1 MIRAMQWARWR
12 VAIGLGLL
20 VANVVLIG
28 LYGDPIYWLLLV
40 LSWPCVAWC
49 MVLAQ
54 RPVKG
59 LILYGLVAVAMVGF
73 FGWSQLGSGL
83 HPPPTEWVVPFAVA
97 GTTITAAGALPAKP
111 EDIPKATGI
120 VMAGLALACCACWG
134 GAFVKLDEL
143 DLNWPKNG
151 NPAGTGLW
159 DLPYSSAEVRPA
171 PPGTRVAY
179 TDCPAFGSHGC
190 LPLYTVTATDDMSRE
205 DLVQRVLAHYT
216 AEGWPLVPVQ
226 LRDGSVRYHGC
237 RPVRGILRYYDH
249 CMTVFDPPDGPTTG
263 NSVQV
268 WEGESTP

>member
-28 LYGDPIYWLLLV
+28 LYGDPIYWPLLV

-111 EDIPKATGI
+111 EDIP
-120 VMAGLALACCACWG
+120 
-134 GAFVKLDEL
+134 
-143 DLNWPKNG
+143 
-151 NPAGTGLW
+151 
-159 DLPYSSAEVRPA
+159 
-171 PPGTRVAY
+171 
-179 TDCPAFGSHGC
+179 SH
-190 LPLYTVTATDDMSRE
+190 R
-205 DLVQRVLAHYT
+205 
-216 AEGWPLVPVQ
+216 
-226 LRDGSVRYHGC
+226 
-237 RPVRGILRYYDH
+237 
-249 CMTVFDPPDGPTTG
+249 
-263 NSVQV
+263 
-268 WEGESTP
+268 